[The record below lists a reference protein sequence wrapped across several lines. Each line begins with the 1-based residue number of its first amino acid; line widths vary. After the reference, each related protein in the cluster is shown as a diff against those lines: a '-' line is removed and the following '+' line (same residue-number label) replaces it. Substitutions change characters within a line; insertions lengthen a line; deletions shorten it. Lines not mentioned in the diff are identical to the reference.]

1 MSEVPNEAAL
11 KEAHEAALSQADAVR
26 SLKASLKEGSAQK
39 VGRTAFDNGYSVR
52 FIRHAEHASW
62 LHQQV
67 GLTRGMHGDPAM
79 Q

>member
-39 VGRTAFDNGYSVR
+39 VRRTAFDCGYPCALFVMRSMRRSSISTLV
-52 FIRHAEHASW
+52 
-62 LHQQV
+62 
-67 GLTRGMHGDPAM
+67 
-79 Q
+79 